1 MSNTYAMKNICL
13 FLILTILSASCS
25 FTAEQIFLIP
35 VDTSTPAPT
44 PTKTYTPV
52 PTSTPLTP
60 TLTFTMTPTLVGLK
74 TATSTPENTPTVAK
88 TGTPLPTITLNT
100 PTPTVQMDGFV
111 SVLVSSNVFYKGIKC
126 EPASVKFTV
135 QVAESNQAAYVVL
148 FVRFRSRNSGS
159 ISDWTS
165 IDMQNSGAGTFVHE
179 LSSDE
184 MKGNALFIDP
194 WVEYQL
200 VAVTANAREIGRTEI
215 FKETLSMLACTST
228 PTPLATGVKP

>member
-1 MSNTYAMKNICL
+1 MKNICL

-60 TLTFTMTPTLVGLK
+60 TLTFTMTPTLVGFK
-74 TATSTPENTPTVAK
+74 TATSTPKNTPTMAK
-88 TGTPLPTITLNT
+88 TNTPLPTITLT
-100 PTPTVQMDGFV
+100 TSTPTVQMVGFV
-111 SVLVSSNVFYKGIKC
+111 SVQVSSKEFYKDTKC
-126 EPASVKFTV
+126 QPASVKFTA
-135 QVAESNQAAYVVL
+135 QVADPNQVAYVTL
-148 FVRFRSRNSGS
+148 SVRFKSNNTDSKS
-159 ISDWTS
+159 KWTS
-165 IDMQNSGAGTFVHE
+165 IDMQNSGVGTFVHE
-179 LSSDE
+179 LFSDE
-184 MKGNALFIDP
+184 MKGDALFINP